1 MSTRTHPDRTQQHA
15 DPDSEDLTALAEAHR
30 EAPRPDAVPAVDDVT
45 DGTAYNTAD
54 SIVDEEPAE
63 ASSTAPSEPESAR
76 DAELSE
82 RDARILEFERHW
94 AKHAGAKEEAIRAEF
109 SLPAARYYQLLNAVI
124 DLPGAVRT
132 DPMLVRRLQRA
143 RQERVQSRAARSFS
157 SSTGH
162 GADVFRPQPPESNK

>member
-1 MSTRTHPDRTQQHA
+1 MSTRTHPDQTQQHA
-15 DPDSEDLTALAEAHR
+15 HPDGEDLTALEEAHR
-30 EAPRPDAVPAVDDVT
+30 DRARP
-45 DGTAYNTAD
+45 
-54 SIVDEEPAE
+54 EAE
-63 ASSTAPSEPESAR
+63 AVADTAVGADPADDDEAAGQTPASTTAAESAR

-94 AKHAGAKEEAIRAEF
+94 AQHAGAKEEAIRAEF

-143 RQERVQSRAARSFS
+143 RQERVQSRAARSFG
-157 SSTGH
+157 SSTGR
-162 GADVFRPQPPESNK
+162 GADVLRPQPPESNK